1 VTFERPPGEPVAA
14 TRSARHA
21 IDRRRRRLEA
31 GVTVVVVV
39 VVGAYAWFQAEASSP
54 SVSSTPGA
62 TSRPTSTPGTG
73 SGGPVEA
80 PQLLALSVTGAQRPL
95 LAIVGIG
102 RGGGAPAIVAV
113 PMGLTLVVPGA
124 GEMRAKD
131 VGVLRGSSVQVALS
145 NMMGVWAGHY
155 LVTDV
160 DRLAVMV
167 DAAGGLSTD
176 LPQGFVLPTAVVGP
190 GAVTLTGGQVKEM
203 LVSTKGSEAPA
214 AWRAVLGAWLAH
226 PPALAR
232 TDVDQTDDLPG
243 AGAVLEAARGAP
255 VLVVPTKTVA
265 GTAAV
270 VDQPAFDTL
279 VTKTFG
285 TTEPVPVIVQNGSG
299 RPGIGEAVARRILP
313 AGFRVVIS
321 ENASTFGVALTT
333 ITANGRKHVA
343 QARSL
348 RRDLGVGRVRLSRV
362 PSGVGDITVVVGE
375 DFRA

>member
-1 VTFERPPGEPVAA
+1 
-14 TRSARHA
+14 
-21 IDRRRRRLEA
+21 
-31 GVTVVVVV
+31 
-39 VVGAYAWFQAEASSP
+39 
-54 SVSSTPGA
+54 
-62 TSRPTSTPGTG
+62 
-73 SGGPVEA
+73 
-80 PQLLALSVTGAQRPL
+80 
-95 LAIVGIG
+95 
-102 RGGGAPAIVAV
+102 
-113 PMGLTLVVPGA
+113 M
-124 GEMRAKD
+124 
-131 VGVLRGSSVQVALS
+131 
-145 NMMGVWAGHY
+145 
-155 LVTDV
+155 
-160 DRLAVMV
+160 AVMV
-167 DAAGGLSTD
+167 DAAGGLSSD
-176 LPQGFVLPTAVVGP
+176 LSQGFVLPTAVVGP

-214 AWRAVLGAWLAH
+214 AWRAVLGAWLAD

-232 TDVDQTDDLPG
+232 TDVDQTDDLRG
-243 AGAVLEAARGAP
+243 AGAVLEEARGAP
-255 VLVVPTKTVA
+255 VLDVPTKTVA

-321 ENASTFGVALTT
+321 ENASTFGVAVTT

-348 RRDLGVGRVRLSRV
+348 RRNLGVGRVRLSRV